1 MIFDLVP
8 DIMSGDPPKLS
19 KILTN
24 LIDATKNSYIPLDTD
39 IIAAGRHFVISFLFG
54 RHLKIKTLDVLGL
67 AVSLYRKG
75 HKETAFAYFA
85 EATESSEQREEL
97 LEWIRHS
104 APLRRFVNFLLNVS
118 VEIFLSIRYFWARP

>member
-39 IIAAGRHFVISFLFG
+39 IIAAG
-54 RHLKIKTLDVLGL
+54 L

-104 APLRRFVNFLLNVS
+104 APDIATFC
-118 VEIFLSIRYFWARP
+118 